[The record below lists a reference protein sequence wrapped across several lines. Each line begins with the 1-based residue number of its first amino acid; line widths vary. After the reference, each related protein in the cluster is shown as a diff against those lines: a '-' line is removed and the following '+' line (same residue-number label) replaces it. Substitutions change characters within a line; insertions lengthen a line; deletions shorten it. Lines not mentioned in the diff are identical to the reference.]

1 MPSIVCFGEA
11 LIDFLARPPQ
21 APDAPRQFTQYA
33 GGAPANVAVAV
44 AKLGGAAAFIGMLG
58 RDLFGDF
65 LLASLR
71 GAGVNTE
78 HVLRTDAANT
88 ALAFVSLDAEGERRF
103 SFYRPPAADLLFRVQ
118 DFRPEWFRSAAVF
131 HVCSNSL
138 TEAAIAEAT
147 LTGMRQARQAG
158 ALVSMDLNLRPSLWP
173 KELDPRPRLWSAL
186 VEADLVKLSATELAF
201 LTEPLGGEAA
211 VLAELW
217 RGRPRLLVVTDG
229 PGPMRY
235 CTRTAAGRLD
245 AFSINTVDTT
255 AAGDAFTAGLLQ
267 QLMEAGIHATDLDT
281 LASDT
286 GRMRS
291 VLRFAAACGA
301 LTATRHG
308 SFAAVPT
315 LAEVQAFLRQYP

>member
-11 LIDFLARPPQ
+11 LIDFLARPRQ
-21 APDAPRQFTQYA
+21 SPDAPRQFTQYA

-44 AKLGGAAAFIGMLG
+44 AKLGGGAAFIGMLG

-71 GAGVNTE
+71 AAGVNTE

-103 SFYRPPAADLLFRVQ
+103 SFYRPPAADLLFRAQ

-158 ALVSMDLNLRPSLWP
+158 ALVSLDLNLRLSLWP
-173 KELDPRPRLWSAL
+173 KASDPRPRLWSAL
-186 VEADLVKLSATELAF
+186 AEADLVKLSATELAF
-201 LTEPLGGEAA
+201 LTEPFGNEAA

-245 AFSINTVDTT
+245 AFSINAVDTT

-267 QLMEAGIHATDLDT
+267 QLLEAGIHATDLDT